1 MATDYEALAKEF
13 GGVPAESGAFRSI
26 RSDSPQPLTPVAP
39 APVDYETMAAEFGG
53 KKAQES
59 ITPVVEGGGG
69 AAFGVYPKA
78 GIKTPLTEPKKPI
91 EVAATK
97 DFTALD
103 TAIET
108 LTPKPKVSTTAPVEG
123 PGGAAFGVVPKQ
135 PMGGRNLGLTPE
147 VAAKSPEIV
156 SFARDYLKSRQPN
169 NVQPKDPIELMNQFR
184 SSFQRTAAEEVTE
197 LTYLANATPEQ
208 REMSLKARDVVGKM
222 GGDIGETVITALK
235 DPFTYV
241 GVGAGFMYKQAA
253 LRTTQSLA
261 MTQLKTAGVTALTEG
276 AVAGGT
282 NIVKQKQDI
291 QLALR
296 DEVSY
301 IEVAAV
307 AGLSMAIEGA
317 VAAKTVSAGGKRV
330 AERVED
336 LKAAKQSPALYDKA
350 TEDFKAKFLQK
361 EQEITGP
368 APLYESAA
376 ARQAGREATLDTVVP
391 PNFGVY
397 QAVLNK
403 PIVDDIF
410 KVAKQLFVD
419 NPELR
424 PNLNEVRTVQG
435 IIDALNIAD
444 QDVIQQAASRAG
456 VKPAD
461 FLEMFKVQASEAGA
475 FLQQAKSTAD
485 MLRKMTGG
493 DPVLEDAF
501 TRMLNAGAGTEYLS
515 GKILGGIKTTTG
527 ASVGASTAGLST
539 AVMNAIGLTG
549 TIGIQTAGD
558 IMEATIK
565 SAGRMVNDL
574 RGGGAPVNAA
584 RVKEEIGTVFAD
596 GGYVLSRLMDAGY
609 TKELTAMA
617 LKNNP
622 RLNNLIT
629 NVGAEVEQQGAGAV
643 GDTVRALNIF
653 NRAVDGV
660 VRGPIFL
667 QSVKNRMKD
676 VGLDFEDFMAND
688 KPVPSSLLKAA
699 AEDTMKLTFS
709 YDFKKTGEKGVEG
722 FAEDAAFR
730 ILQSVNQNAGAGTI
744 KDIMLPFVRFQLNAV
759 RYTYRMTP
767 FSGLGGFQELQKAV
781 EIGARGNVVEAMG
794 MAYDG
799 KRKVLDSVVGSA
811 AILGAMAYREENA
824 DTQFYQYKD
833 KDGNVKDGSAVFPY
847 VNIMAL
853 AEAGLV
859 MKDIGKELWYTV
871 NMTPEQRSVEAANIK
886 KQADALDVNDPQ
898 KQKLTNQYELLGLSR
913 VRSFDGGKFTELMLG
928 MGRSAGTQK
937 TIIDSVKET
946 VEGGISESMAK
957 KGGQITGDFI
967 SRFDNFFNPV
977 FDAVNFLLDDMRV
990 VDTKAST
997 ALSGKVSPFTEAAI
1011 ATVAAP
1017 IPVARDILQSRPSLF
1032 QTTDQQVPAV
1042 ARQFTGSRQST
1053 PTTPIEKELIRL
1065 DIQPFTVVKTTG
1077 NRDYDNLRITT
1088 ARPAFLP
1095 AVTELITSPAYKQLS
1110 ANEQKVA
1117 ITTRITSALNES
1129 KEAARDTFISR
1140 FGNAAVN
1147 SLYEK
1152 APNKAAQEDA
1162 FVSQF
1167 KRKPK
1172 TPIEKMMI
1180 IEGEFNRATDIG
1192 KARGGLISQTEKM
1205 LSIH

>member
-1 MATDYEALAKEF
+1 MGMFDDLIPQDKQPSTTGMFDDLIPKSAKPTPLTTTAPEVKPVEA
-13 GGVPAESGAFRSI
+13 P
-26 RSDSPQPLTPVAP
+26 PPLTP
-39 APVDYETMAAEFGG
+39 DYFGVREG
-53 KKAQES
+53 AQ
-59 ITPVVEGGGG
+59 TKVVEGGGG

-78 GIKTPLTEPKKPI
+78 GIKTPFTEPKKPI
-91 EVAATK
+91 EVSKTR

-103 TAIET
+103 EAIKKATPDMPTRAEPTADQRAITGGMRVRGMTGKADVIPKAIDVPIE
-108 LTPKPKVSTTAPVEG
+108 A
-123 PGGAAFGVVPKQ
+123 
-135 PMGGRNLGLTPE
+135 
-147 VAAKSPEIV
+147 AAKSPEIV
-156 SFARDYLKSRQPN
+156 SFAKDYLKARQPN
-169 NVQPKDPIELMNQFR
+169 NVLAKDPVDLMKQFR
-184 SSFQRTAAEEVTE
+184 SSFARTAAEEVTE
-197 LTYLANATPEQ
+197 LTWLANATPQQ
-208 REMSLKARDVVGKM
+208 REMAVKARDVIGKIE
-222 GGDIGETVITALK
+222 GDLGETVVTTLK
-235 DPFTYV
+235 DPFTYA
-241 GVGAGFMYKQAA
+241 GAGAGFAYKQLA
-253 LRTTQSLA
+253 LRTTQALA
-261 MTQLKTAGVTALTEG
+261 KTQLKTVGVTALTEG
-276 AVAGGT
+276 AVGAGT

-296 DEVSY
+296 DEISY
-301 IEVAAV
+301 VEVAAV
-307 AGLSMAIEGA
+307 AGLSMAVEGA
-317 VAAKTVSAGGKRV
+317 VSATTVASGGKRV

-336 LKAAKQSPALYDKA
+336 LKAAKKAPALYDKA
-350 TEDFKAKFLQK
+350 TEDFKAKFVQK
-361 EQEITGP
+361 EQEIASGP
-368 APLYESAA
+368 APLYPSAVE
-376 ARQAGREATLDTVVP
+376 RQAGREATLDVAAP
-391 PNFGVY
+391 PTDPY

-410 KVAKQLFVD
+410 KVAKQLFTD

-515 GKILGGIKTTTG
+515 GKIVRGIKATTG

-609 TKELTAMA
+609 TKELTEMA

-622 RLNNLIT
+622 RLNNLIN
-629 NVGAEVEQQGAGAV
+629 NVGAEVELQGGGAV
-643 GDTVRALNIF
+643 GDAVRAINIF
-653 NRAVDGV
+653 NRAVDGT

-676 VGLDFEDFMAND
+676 VGLDFEDFMANN
-688 KPVPSSLLKAA
+688 KPVPSSLLKSA

-709 YDFKKTGEKGVEG
+709 YDFKKTGEKGLEG

-730 ILQSVNQNAGAGTI
+730 VLQSVNQNAGAGTI
-744 KDIMLPFVRFQLNAV
+744 KDILLPFVRFQLNAA
-759 RYTYRMTP
+759 RYTYRLTP
-767 FSGLGGFQELQKAV
+767 FSGMGGYQELQKAAALRA
-781 EIGARGNVVEAMG
+781 EGKTMEAAG
-794 MAYDG
+794 MSYDG
-799 KRKVLDSVVGSA
+799 KRKVLDSVVGTA
-811 AILGAMAYREENA
+811 AILGGMAYREENA

-833 KDGNVKDGSAVFPY
+833 KDGNIKDGSAVFPY

-853 AEAGLV
+853 AEVSLV
-859 MKDIGKELWYTV
+859 MKDLGKELWYT
-871 NMTPEQRSVEAANIK
+871 NTMNPEQRAAEAASIK
-886 KQADALDVNDPQ
+886 AQADALDANDPQ
-898 KQKLTNQYELLGLSR
+898 KQKLINQYESLGLSR
-913 VRSFDGGKFTELMLG
+913 IRNFDGVKFTEIMTGL
-928 MGRSAGTQK
+928 GRSAGTQK
-937 TIIDSVKET
+937 TVIDSVKAL
-946 VEGGISESMAK
+946 VEGGISDSAAS
-957 KGGQITGDFI
+957 KGGQLVGDFI
-967 SRFDNFFNPV
+967 SRFDNVMNPIY
-977 FDAVNFLLDDMRV
+977 DAINFLRDDMRV
-990 VDTKAST
+990 VDAKAST
-997 ALSGKVSPFTEAAI
+997 ALSGKVSPFTEAAV

-1032 QTTDQQVPAV
+1032 QTTEQQAPTV
-1042 ARQFTGSRQST
+1042 ARQFTGQRPTT
-1053 PTTPIEKELIRL
+1053 PTTPIEKELTRIGVE
-1065 DIQPFTVVKTTG
+1065 PFSIVKSTG
-1077 NRDYDNLRITT
+1077 NRDYDNIRINL

-1095 AVTELITSPAYKQLS
+1095 AVTELISSPAYKQLS

-1117 ITTRITSALNES
+1117 ITTRMNAALNES
-1129 KEAARDTFISR
+1129 KEAARDVFIER
-1140 FGNAAVN
+1140 FGNKAVD
-1147 SLYEK
+1147 SLYQK
-1152 APNKAAQEDA
+1152 APNREAQEDA
-1162 FVSQF
+1162 FVKEF
-1167 KRKPK
+1167 KRRPK
-1172 TPIEKMMI
+1172 TPIEKMMV
-1180 IEGEFNRATDIG
+1180 IEGEFGRAADIG
-1192 KARGGLISQTEKM
+1192 KAKGGLVARR
-1205 LSIH
+1205 

>member
-1 MATDYEALAKEF
+1 MAVDYEALAKEF
-13 GGVPAESGAFRSI
+13 GGVPAEEGAFRGV
-26 RSDSPQPLTPVAP
+26 RSPMVERPTPAPLTPAAP
-39 APVDYETMAAEFGG
+39 APVDYEALAAEFGG
-53 KKAQES
+53 KKSQES
-59 ITPVVEGGGG
+59 ITPAVEGGGG

-78 GIKTPLTEPKKPI
+78 GIKTPFTEPKKPI
-91 EVAATK
+91 EVSTAR
-97 DFTALD
+97 DFTPLL
-103 TAIET
+103 TAVET

-123 PGGAAFGVVPKQ
+123 AGGAAFGVVPKQ
-135 PMGGRNLGLTPE
+135 VMGGRNLGLTPE
-147 VAAKSPEIV
+147 LAAKSPEIT
-156 SFARDYLKSRQPN
+156 SFAAEYLKTRQPN
-169 NVQPKDPIELMNQFR
+169 KPLPKDPVELMTQFR

-208 REMSLKARDVVGKM
+208 RQLSLAAREVVGKM
-222 GGDIGETVITALK
+222 GGDIGETVVTALK

-241 GVGAGFMYKQAA
+241 GAGAGFMYKQAA
-253 LRTTQSLA
+253 LRTTQALVK
-261 MTQLKTAGVTALTEG
+261 TQLKTAGVTALTEG

-296 DEVSY
+296 DDVSY
-301 IEVAAV
+301 LEVAAV

-330 AERVED
+330 AERVEE
-336 LKAAKQSPALYDKA
+336 LKAAKKAPALYDKA
-350 TEDFKAKFLQK
+350 TEDFKAKFVQK
-361 EQEITGP
+361 EQEISSGP
-368 APLYESAA
+368 APLYESGVE
-376 ARQAGREATLDTVVP
+376 RQAGREATLDVAVP
-391 PNFGVY
+391 PTDVY

-410 KVAKQLFVD
+410 KVAKQLFTD

-515 GKILGGIKTTTG
+515 GKIVRGIKATTG

-574 RGGGAPVNAA
+574 RGGGAPINAT

-609 TKELTAMA
+609 TKELAEMA

-622 RLNNLIT
+622 RLNNLIN
-629 NVGAEVEQQGAGAV
+629 NVGAEVELQGGGAV
-643 GDTVRALNIF
+643 GDAVRAINIF
-653 NRAVDGV
+653 NRAVDGT

-676 VGLDFEDFMAND
+676 VGLDFEDFMANN
-688 KPVPSSLLKAA
+688 KPVPSSLLKSA

-709 YDFKKTGEKGVEG
+709 YDFKKTGEKGLEG

-730 ILQSVNQNAGAGTI
+730 VLQSVNQNAGAGTI
-744 KDIMLPFVRFQLNAV
+744 KDILLPFVRFQLNAA
-759 RYTYRMTP
+759 RYTYRLTP
-767 FSGLGGFQELQKAV
+767 FSGMGGYQELQKAAALRA
-781 EIGARGNVVEAMG
+781 EGKTMEAAG
-794 MAYDG
+794 MSYDG
-799 KRKVLDSVVGSA
+799 KRKVLDSVVGTA
-811 AILGAMAYREENA
+811 AILGGMAYREENA

-833 KDGNVKDGSAVFPY
+833 KDGNIKDGSAVFPY

-853 AEAGLV
+853 AEMSLV
-859 MKDIGKELWYTV
+859 MKDLGKELWYT
-871 NMTPEQRSVEAANIK
+871 NTMNPEQRAAEAANIK
-886 KQADALDVNDPQ
+886 AQADALDANDPQ
-898 KQKLTNQYELLGLSR
+898 KQKLINQYESLGLSR
-913 VRSFDGGKFTELMLG
+913 IRNFDGVKFTEIMTGL
-928 MGRSAGTQK
+928 GRSAGTQK
-937 TIIDSVKET
+937 TVIDSVKAL
-946 VEGGISESMAK
+946 VEGGISDSAAS
-957 KGGQITGDFI
+957 KGGQLTGDFI
-967 SRFDNFFNPV
+967 SRFDNVMNPIY
-977 FDAVNFLLDDMRV
+977 DAINFLRDDMRV
-990 VDTKAST
+990 VDAKAST
-997 ALSGKVSPFTEAAI
+997 ALSGKVSPFTESAI

-1017 IPVARDILQSRPSLF
+1017 IPVARDILQSRPTLF
-1032 QTTDQQVPAV
+1032 QTTEQQAPTV
-1042 ARQFTGSRQST
+1042 ARQFTGQRPTT
-1053 PTTPIEKELIRL
+1053 PTTPIEKELTRIGVE
-1065 DIQPFTVVKTTG
+1065 PFSILKSTG
-1077 NRDYDNLRITT
+1077 NRDYDNIRINL
-1088 ARPAFLP
+1088 ARPEFLP

-1117 ITTRITSALNES
+1117 ITTRMNAALNES
-1129 KEAARDTFISR
+1129 KEAARDTFIER
-1140 FGNAAVN
+1140 FGNKAVD
-1147 SLYEK
+1147 SLYQK
-1152 APNKAAQEDA
+1152 APNKEAQEDA
-1162 FVSQF
+1162 FVKEF
-1167 KRKPK
+1167 KRRPK

-1180 IEGEFNRATDIG
+1180 IEGEFTRASDIG
-1192 KARGGLISQTEKM
+1192 KAKGGLVARR
-1205 LSIH
+1205 

>member
-1 MATDYEALAKEF
+1 MAFGINDKEVISDAPTTFGAKDVTVPTGF
-13 GGVPAESGAFRSI
+13 GKNDAVVS
-26 RSDSPQPLTPVAP
+26 T
-39 APVDYETMAAEFGG
+39 
-53 KKAQES
+53 
-59 ITPVVEGGGG
+59 TPVVEGGGG
-69 AAFGVYPKA
+69 AAFGIYPKA

-91 EVAATK
+91 EVSKAR

-103 TAIET
+103 DAIKT
-108 LTPKPKVSTTAPVEG
+108 LTPAPKVSTGYPAPVEG
-123 PGGAAFGVVPKQ
+123 FGRPFSKPFQRPEPKL
-135 PMGGRNLGLTPE
+135 PVET
-147 VAAKSPEIV
+147 AAKSPEIV
-156 SFARDYLKSRQPN
+156 SFARDYLKTRQPN
-169 NVQPKDPIELMNQFR
+169 NVQAKDPVELMKQFR
-184 SSFQRTAAEEVTE
+184 DSFTRTTSEEFTE
-197 LTYLANATPEQ
+197 LTYLANATPQQ
-208 REMSLKARDVVGKM
+208 REMSLKARDVVDKMSGNLGK
-222 GGDIGETVITALK
+222 TITTAIQ
-235 DPFTYV
+235 DPVTYL
-241 GVGAGFMYKQAA
+241 GLGAGFFYKQAA
-253 LRTTQSLA
+253 LRTTQALA
-261 MTQLKTAGVTALTEG
+261 TTQLKAAGVTALTEG
-276 AVAGGT
+276 AVGAGT

-291 QLALR
+291 ELGLQKDINYA
-296 DEVSY
+296 V
-301 IEVAAV
+301 VAIN
-307 AGLSMAIEGA
+307 AGAAIVLEGA
-317 VAAKTVSAGGKRV
+317 VTATAIKTGGKRV

-336 LKAAKQSPALYDKA
+336 LKAAKKSPALYDKA
-350 TEDFKAKFLQK
+350 AEDFKAKFLQK

-368 APLYESAA
+368 APLYESEA
-376 ARQAGREATLDTVVP
+376 ARQAGREASFP
-391 PNFGVY
+391 PIADSNVY

-410 KVAKQLFVD
+410 KVAKQLFTD

-501 TRMLNAGAGTEYLS
+501 NRMINAGAGTEYLS

-584 RVKEEIGTVFAD
+584 RVKEEIGTIFAD

-622 RLNNLIT
+622 SLNNLIT
-629 NVGAEVEQQGAGAV
+629 NVGAEVEQQGVGAV

-653 NRAVDGV
+653 NRALDGV
-660 VRGPIFL
+660 TRGPIFL

-709 YDFKKTGEKGVEG
+709 YDFKKTGEKGLEG

-730 ILQSVNQNAGAGTI
+730 VLQMVNQNAGAGTI
-744 KDIMLPFVRFQLNAV
+744 KDIMLPFVRFQLNAA

-767 FSGLGGFQELQKAV
+767 FSGMGGLQELQKAASLRAEGKV
-781 EIGARGNVVEAMG
+781 MEAAG

-811 AILGAMAYREENA
+811 AIMGAMAYREENP

-833 KDGNVKDGSAVFPY
+833 KDGNIKDGSSVFPY
-847 VNIMAL
+847 VNIMAI
-853 AEAGLV
+853 AEAALV
-859 MKDIGKELWYTV
+859 MKDIGKELWYT
-871 NMTPEQRSVEAANIK
+871 NTMTPKERADEAAGIK
-886 KQADALDVNDPQ
+886 AKADALDANDPQ
-898 KQKLTNQYELLGLSR
+898 KQKLINQYQSLGLSR
-913 VRSFDGGKFTELMLG
+913 VRNFDGAKFTQIMTG
-928 MGRSAGTQK
+928 MGRAAGVQK
-937 TIIDSVKET
+937 TMFDTVKDL
-946 VEGGISESMAK
+946 VEGGISDSAAS
-957 KGGQITGDFI
+957 KGGQLTGDFI
-967 SRFDNFFNPV
+967 SRFDNFFNPLY
-977 FDAVNFLLDDMRV
+977 DGINFLLDDMRV
-990 VDTKAST
+990 VDAKAST

-1011 ATVAAP
+1011 STVAAP

-1032 QTTDQQVPAV
+1032 QSTEQQIPTV
-1042 ARQFTGSRQST
+1042 ARQFTGQRPTT
-1053 PTTPIEKELIRL
+1053 PTTPVEKELVRL
-1065 DIQPFTVVKTTG
+1065 GIEPFRVMKTTG
-1077 NRDYDNLRITT
+1077 NRDYDNIKIDLARVQFTPVITEFIN
-1088 ARPAFLP
+1088 RP
-1095 AVTELITSPAYKQLS
+1095 SYKQLS
-1110 ANEQKVA
+1110 VEGQKDAIETKMAGVLKNLTQQASKIFIANYDE
-1117 ITTRITSALNES
+1117 
-1129 KEAARDTFISR
+1129 
-1140 FGNAAVN
+1140 AAVN
-1147 SLYEK
+1147 ALYERS
-1152 APNKAAQEDA
+1152 PNRKAQEDY
-1162 FVSQF
+1162 FVQRF
-1167 KRKPK
+1167 GRRPE
-1172 TPIEKMMI
+1172 TPLEKMGVI
-1180 IEGEFNRATDIG
+1180 NGDFNLAKSIG
-1192 KARGGLISQTEKM
+1192 KAKGGLISQTDRM
-1205 LSIH
+1205 LSKD

>member
-1 MATDYEALAKEF
+1 MAVDYEALAKEF
-13 GGVPAESGAFRSI
+13 GGV
-26 RSDSPQPLTPVAP
+26 RSDAPTQPTPLTPAAP
-39 APVDYETMAAEFGG
+39 APIDYEALAKEFGG
-53 KKAQES
+53 KKAQDS
-59 ITPVVEGGGG
+59 ITPVVEGSGG
-69 AAFGVYPKA
+69 AAFGVFPRP

-91 EVAATK
+91 EVAATR

-103 TAIET
+103 TAIQT
-108 LTPKPKVSTTAPVEG
+108 LTPKPKVSTTVPVEG
-123 PGGAAFGVVPKQ
+123 FGRPIGKPFQ
-135 PMGGRNLGLTPE
+135 RPE
-147 VAAKSPEIV
+147 PTLPVETAAKSPEII
-156 SFARDYLKSRQPN
+156 SFARDYLKVRQPN
-169 NVQPKDPIELMNQFR
+169 NVQAKDPVELMKQFR
-184 SSFQRTAAEEVTE
+184 DSFTRTTAEEVTE
-197 LTYLANATPEQ
+197 LTYLANATPQQ
-208 REMSLKARDVVGKM
+208 REMSLKAREVFGKIS
-222 GGDIGETVITALK
+222 GDLGKTITTALT
-235 DPFTYV
+235 DPVNYI
-241 GVGAGFMYKQAA
+241 GLGAGFLYKQAA
-253 LRTTQSLA
+253 LRTTQALA
-261 MTQLKTAGVTALTEG
+261 TTQLKAAGVTALTEG

-291 QLALR
+291 ELGLQKDINYA
-296 DEVSY
+296 V
-301 IEVAAV
+301 VAV
-307 AGLSMAIEGA
+307 NVGAGIVLEGA
-317 VAAKTVSAGGKRV
+317 VTATAVKTGGKRV

-336 LKAAKQSPALYDKA
+336 LKAAKKSPALYDKA

-361 EQEITGP
+361 EQEITRP
-368 APLYESAA
+368 APLYESEA
-376 ARQAGREATLDTVVP
+376 ARQAGREASFP
-391 PNFGVY
+391 PIADSDVY

-403 PIVDDIF
+403 PIVNDIF

-493 DPVLEDAF
+493 DPALEDAF
-501 TRMLNAGAGTEYLS
+501 KRMINAGAGTEYLS

-584 RVKEEIGTVFAD
+584 RVKEEIGTIFAD
-596 GGYVLSRLMDAGY
+596 GGYVLSRIMDAGY

-744 KDIMLPFVRFQLNAV
+744 KDIMLPFVRFQLNAA

-767 FSGLGGFQELQKAV
+767 FSGMGGLQELQKAAALRAEGKV
-781 EIGARGNVVEAMG
+781 MEAAG

-811 AILGAMAYREENA
+811 AILGAMAYREDNA

-1110 ANEQKVA
+1110 AEEKRNA